1 MFDMSV
7 LTTILIIL
15 FILSIYD
22 YFLNKGKLFY
32 LIVSY
37 LRGIIYA

>member
-7 LTTILIIL
+7 LTIILIIL

-22 YFLNKGKLFY
+22 YFLNKGKLFS
-32 LIVSY
+32 LILSY